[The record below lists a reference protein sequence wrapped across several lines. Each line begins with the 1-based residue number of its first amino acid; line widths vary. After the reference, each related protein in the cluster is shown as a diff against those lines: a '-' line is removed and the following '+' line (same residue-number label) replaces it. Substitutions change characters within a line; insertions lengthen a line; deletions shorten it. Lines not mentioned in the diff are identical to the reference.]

1 MSPTAL
7 VIEDNSVVRQFL
19 RLELE
24 HRGWSVAEAEDA
36 YRGLLAFRESGPQ
49 LVTLDLVMPI
59 NDGLDAMQLA
69 RMIREEDPEVILLVV
84 SSFAANRDIQSFF
97 QKHQLELFSKPTAGN
112 PKFDKLLER
121 VDDLYQ
127 ELNARSK

>member
-1 MSPTAL
+1 MSPRAL

-24 HRGWSVAEAEDA
+24 HRGWTVAEAEDA

-59 NDGLDAMQLA
+59 NDGLDALQLA

-97 QKHQLELFSKPTAGN
+97 QKQQVELFGKPTAGN

-127 ELNARSK
+127 ELNTRSK